1 VQVGTITT
9 MQTIFGQLGDRLRVI
24 EGGTG
29 GPVYVPVSWTT
40 QNVGE

>member
-1 VQVGTITT
+1 

-29 GPVYVPVSWTT
+29 GPVNQNWGGAT
-40 QNVGE
+40 QIVGGT